1 MADPGLRCLL
11 LAGAVLWSSCARDRL
26 APSDSPAPSPS
37 ATPSSTTPHEHRESA
52 EPPRLD
58 PTKKP
63 PAGYRRMAV
72 GGIAPTTEG
81 NAVVLMDDTTRRGLV
96 LFVGGTEALSITMR
110 LERRR
115 YDRPLT
121 HDLLDSVL
129 KKLGGDVVSVRVDR
143 IENDVFYGSVLIE
156 KDHHTYELDARPSD
170 AIALAIGNSV
180 PVFVAESV
188 LSQAG
193 VDVDKFDFRRL
204 REVPEGKPAARAGE
218 VEL

>member
-1 MADPGLRCLL
+1 MAEPGLRSMLL
-11 LAGAVLWSSCARDRL
+11 FGALLWTACSSDKPVPTER
-26 APSDSPAPSPS
+26 PTPSPS
-37 ATPSSTTPHEHRESA
+37 ATAPSPQRERRESA
-52 EPPRLD
+52 EPPTTD

-72 GGIAPTTEG
+72 GGVAPTTDG
-81 NAVVLMDDTTRRGLV
+81 NAVVLTDEAGKRGLV
-96 LFVGGTEALSITMR
+96 LFVAGTEALSITMR
-110 LERRR
+110 LEKRHP
-115 YDRPLT
+115 DRPLT

-143 IENDVFYGSVLIE
+143 IEDDVFYGSLLIS
-156 KDHHTYELDARPSD
+156 KDGRTIEIDARPSD

-204 REVPEGKPAARAGE
+204 REAPSPSAGVRAGE